1 MINLAFTYHQPCGC
15 NIAGQVRRAAGQPGG
30 PGGKAGGAASAAGG
44 GPPAADRGTNAALP
58 ASVGGPNKLLP
69 FPDPGTQEPPPSLF
83 APPPIPVLAPVQ
95 APVSILPVA
104 LACAAILQVLI
115 TTLGLCAD
123 AVSGFKPDSRYQPS
137 TGSFSTPR
145 LASLLDLPH
154 AVVRVASST
163 VVGLLLVAARAD
175 VAGALRADATGAS
188 AALLDVRGGA
198 AVRLVSVGA
207 RWGLW
212 DP

>member
-1 MINLAFTYHQPCGC
+1 LADLTGYFRSQ
-15 NIAGQVRRAAGQPGG
+15 I
-30 PGGKAGGAASAAGG
+30 
-44 GPPAADRGTNAALP
+44 
-58 ASVGGPNKLLP
+58 
-69 FPDPGTQEPPPSLF
+69 PGTQEPPPSLF

-115 TTLGLCAD
+115 TSLGLCAGV
-123 AVSGFKPDSRYQPS
+123 VSGFEPDSRYQPS

-154 AVVRVASST
+154 IAVRVASST
-163 VVGLLLVAARAD
+163 VAGLLLMAARANT
-175 VAGALRADATGAS
+175 AGALWVDAAGAS
-188 AALLDVRGGA
+188 TALLDVRGGV

-207 RWGLW
+207 RWGL
-212 DP
+212 